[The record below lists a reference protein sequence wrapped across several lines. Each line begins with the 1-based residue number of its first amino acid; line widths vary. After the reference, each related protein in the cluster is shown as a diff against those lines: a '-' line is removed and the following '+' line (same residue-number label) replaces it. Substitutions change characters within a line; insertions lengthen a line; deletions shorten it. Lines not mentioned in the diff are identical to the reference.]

1 MEQRRI
7 KWVEEEVKQT
17 EAHSAGSKDVES
29 QFVAAVVVA
38 VVVAAAAV
46 SEPEFDLVLPVKQVE
61 VELVSVIVPMNHD
74 PTHIEEEAAV
84 VGGAVAAAADD
95 DDVAVP
101 GPTVGPIHFDLH
113 LGQRLKMLVGGW
125 CSSNSIVAIVE
136 SEVAAEDWMNCQKE
150 ATHLPPNQYDHRLLQ
165 TLHYLCPL
173 PLLLLTH
180 EQRVHDVPQTRN
192 EEHLPHD
199 YLSADRQVATRLH
212 PQHPGAKEVTAVTGG
227 GAPSSS
233 LSKILL

>member
-29 QFVAAVVVA
+29 QFVVALVVA
-38 VVVAAAAV
+38 VVAAAAAV

-84 VGGAVAAAADD
+84 GGVGPAAA

-101 GPTVGPIHFDLH
+101 GPTIGPIHFDLH

-125 CSSNSIVAIVE
+125 CYSIVAMVE
-136 SEVAAEDWMNCQKE
+136 SEVAAEDWKNGQKE
-150 ATHLPPNQYDHRLLQ
+150 ATHLPPTHHDHRFLQ
-165 TLHYLCPL
+165 TLLLCCCCAA
-173 PLLLLTH
+173 
-180 EQRVHDVPQTRN
+180 
-192 EEHLPHD
+192 
-199 YLSADRQVATRLH
+199 ADPRAAY
-212 PQHPGAKEVTAVTGG
+212 P
-227 GAPSSS
+227 
-233 LSKILL
+233 

>member
-1 MEQRRI
+1 MFLEKEMEQRRI
-7 KWVEEEVKQT
+7 KWVEEEVKKT

-29 QFVAAVVVA
+29 QFVVAVVVA
-38 VVVAAAAV
+38 AAAAV
-46 SEPEFDLVLPVKQVE
+46 SEPEFDLVLPMKQVE

-84 VGGAVAAAADD
+84 GGGASAA
-95 DDVAVP
+95 DVAVP
-101 GPTVGPIHFDLH
+101 EPKLGPIHFDLH

-125 CSSNSIVAIVE
+125 CYSIVAMVE
-136 SEVAAEDWMNCQKE
+136 SEVAAEDWKHCQKE

-173 PLLLLTH
+173 LLLPLLLTH
-180 EQRVHDVPQTRN
+180 EQRVHDLPQTRN

-199 YLSADRQVATRLH
+199 YLSADRQVAKKLH
-212 PQHPGAKEVTAVTGG
+212 PQHPVAKEVTAVTGG
-227 GAPSSS
+227 GVLFSVSIYPYH
-233 LSKILL
+233 